1 MSTSPAM
8 TDEIPVPPASTPET
22 RGRFDGFLFTHRGK
36 LAPAFGIGAMFAA
49 APTTPGIVTGVVAM
63 FASSA
68 LRLWAIRHIGGAAR
82 VHARKAREGKHLVT
96 TGPFAL
102 MRNPLY
108 VANISG
114 LVALCLML
122 GPVWYAG
129 VAGVVMLAWY
139 AAVVRWEEGVLIDL
153 YGDQYVAYRDVTPA
167 LLPSL
172 RRLARGNLGGA
183 TIPLAKAL
191 RRERGMAVLMVVAIA
206 LALTKQML
214 G

>member
-1 MSTSPAM
+1 M
-8 TDEIPVPPASTPET
+8 TDEVSVSPASAPDT

-36 LAPAFGIGAMFAA
+36 LAPLFAIGAMLADM
-49 APTTPGIVTGVVAM
+49 PTRAGIVTGVVLM

-114 LVALCLML
+114 LGALCLMV
-122 GPVWYAG
+122 GPAWLAVAAG
-129 VAGVVMLAWY
+129 FVMLGWY
-139 AAVVRWEEGVLIDL
+139 AAVVRWEEAVLVEL
-153 YGDQYVAYRDVTPA
+153 YGAEYIAYRECTPA

-172 RRLARGNLGGA
+172 KRLARGDLGGA
-183 TIPLAKAL
+183 TIPVAKAL
-191 RRERGMAVLMVVAIA
+191 RRERGMAALMIVTIVLAVS
-206 LALTKQML
+206 KQML